1 MKDIRVS
8 RIFLS
13 FFLFL
18 QIPIIGH
25 AGDEELNNSL
35 ILEVKAGN
43 AEMAEYWLG
52 QGADPNAKLKS
63 GLEAGQ
69 SIFFVAVGEG
79 DIKCV
84 KILLSA
90 GADKY
95 AKDLYWGETPLDHA
109 IRHGHTEVVQI
120 LKEAGAKE

>member
-1 MKDIRVS
+1 MKDIRVI

-52 QGADPNAKLKS
+52 QGANPNAKLQS

-69 SIFFVAVGEG
+69 SILFVAVGEG
-79 DIKCV
+79 DIECV

-90 GADKY
+90 GADIKT
-95 AKDLYWGETPLDHA
+95 KDPYWGETPLDHA
-109 IRHGHTEVVQI
+109 IRHGHTEVVKI